1 MNLYHNYTHG
11 IPKEIFFKTIKNHKS
26 YFSKNIIIDKSI
38 KYLYIYFFLYVLIRN
53 YRIYN
58 SIYNKHM

>member
-38 KYLYIYFFLYVLIRN
+38 KYLYIYFFICFN
-53 YRIYN
+53 
-58 SIYNKHM
+58 